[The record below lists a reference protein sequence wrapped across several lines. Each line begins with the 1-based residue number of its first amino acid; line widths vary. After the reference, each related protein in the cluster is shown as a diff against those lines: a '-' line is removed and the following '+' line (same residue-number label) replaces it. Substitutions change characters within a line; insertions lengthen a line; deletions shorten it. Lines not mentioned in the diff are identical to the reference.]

1 MAPQDRAGPGRTGQN
16 RANRRIDGF
25 LTKLPVQILRFFR
38 PELALLLG
46 ENAIRVRKKVPMPV
60 RDLADTFS
68 AKIGPS
74 PALIE
79 EQKVRLKSEGHELA

>member
-1 MAPQDRAGPGRTGQN
+1 MY
-16 RANRRIDGF
+16 RIC
-25 LTKLPVQILRFFR
+25 FFC
-38 PELALLLG
+38 PELALFLV

-74 PALIE
+74 PALVE
-79 EQKVRLKSEGHELA
+79 DKKVRPESEGHELA

>member
-1 MAPQDRAGPGRTGQN
+1 MY
-16 RANRRIDGF
+16 RIC
-25 LTKLPVQILRFFR
+25 FFR
-38 PELALLLG
+38 SELALLSG

-74 PALIE
+74 PALVE
-79 EQKVRLKSEGHELA
+79 ETKVRLESEGHELA

>member
-1 MAPQDRAGPGRTGQN
+1 MY
-16 RANRRIDGF
+16 RIC
-25 LTKLPVQILRFFR
+25 FFR
-38 PELALLLG
+38 PELALLSG

-74 PALIE
+74 PALVE
-79 EQKVRLKSEGHELA
+79 EQKVRLESEGHELA